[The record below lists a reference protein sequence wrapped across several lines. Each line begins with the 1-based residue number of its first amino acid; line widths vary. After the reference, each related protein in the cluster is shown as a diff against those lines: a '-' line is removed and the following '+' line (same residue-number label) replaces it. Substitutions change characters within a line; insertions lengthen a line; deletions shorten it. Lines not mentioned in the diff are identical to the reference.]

1 MFALPKLLIILLV
14 AVFAWFFYR
23 RVSGPPRT
31 LPRRRT
37 GTTGRTR
44 RSIEA
49 EDLVLCDVCNAYV
62 AGSAHSC
69 GRPDCPRPR

>member
-1 MFALPKLLIILLV
+1 MFALPKLLILLLV
-14 AVFAWFFYR
+14 AVAAWYAVR
-23 RVSGPPRT
+23 RWNGMQRD
-31 LPRRRT
+31 LPRRRPAAT
-37 GTTGRTR
+37 ARTR

-49 EDLVLCDVCNAYV
+49 EDLVLCDVCSAYV